1 MAGRLNRGPFGF
13 SQIGFVAQEIA
24 AILPPNGVAHLAV
37 SAPLNPGCSGVQPFL
52 ATALPRLCLQD
63 HAMQP
68 DTRYAR
74 SGDLHIAYQVF
85 GAGSVDLV
93 IVPGFISNVEE
104 TWANPSAARW
114 LERLGRFARVI
125 AFDKRGTGLSD
136 RTGSAPSLDERMDD
150 ARAVM
155 DAAHSERAVLLG
167 ISEGGSLATLFAA
180 SHPDRCVSLIL
191 YGAFAKFSGWY
202 PTEEKLAAFYRY
214 VEEKWGT
221 GESVRKYAPSM
232 GDDAGFKKIWARHER
247 VGATPAAAKA
257 LMRMNQEIDISG
269 VLTAIR
275 VPTLVIHRTEDAAV
289 GIEEGRYLA
298 QHIPNARL
306 AEFSGADH
314 LPYVGA
320 NADDIAD
327 EMEEFVTGSR
337 PDVEPDRVLATVM
350 LTDIVDST
358 KQASEL
364 GDRRWRALLDR
375 HDDLV
380 RQEISRFRGQE
391 VKSLGDGVLA
401 TFDGPVRAVR
411 CATAIADAVKALG
424 LEVRCGVHTGE
435 IEMKG
440 DDISGIAVHI
450 AARVAALAEGGQVL
464 VSRTVRDLVAGSNL
478 RMENRGNYT
487 LKGLSESMPLFSV
500 ATSHVT

>member
-1 MAGRLNRGPFGF
+1 
-13 SQIGFVAQEIA
+13 
-24 AILPPNGVAHLAV
+24 
-37 SAPLNPGCSGVQPFL
+37 
-52 ATALPRLCLQD
+52 
-63 HAMQP
+63 MQP
-68 DTRYAR
+68 ETRYAR

-104 TWANPSAARW
+104 TWDNPSAARW
-114 LERLGRFARVI
+114 LDRLSRFARVI

-136 RTGSAPSLDERMDD
+136 RVEAVPSLDERMDD

-167 ISEGGSLATLFAA
+167 ISEGGSLAALFAA
-180 SHPDRCVSLIL
+180 SHPDRCTSLIL
-191 YGAFAKFSGWY
+191 YGAFAKFSSWY

-221 GESVRKYAPSM
+221 GESVWKYAPSM
-232 GDDAGFKKIWARHER
+232 ADDAGFKKIWARHER

-269 VLTAIR
+269 VLSAIR
-275 VPTLVIHRTEDAAV
+275 VPTLVIHRTEDTAV
-289 GIEEGRYLA
+289 SIEDGRFLA
-298 QHIPNARL
+298 QHIPHARL
-306 AEFSGADH
+306 AEFAGADH
-314 LPYVGA
+314 LPYIGE

-327 EMEEFVTGSR
+327 EIQEFVTGSR
-337 PDVEPDRVLATVM
+337 PAVEADRVLATVL
-350 LTDIVDST
+350 LTDIVGST
-358 KQASEL
+358 KRASDL
-364 GDRRWRALLDR
+364 GDRRWRTLLDQ

-380 RQEISRFRGQE
+380 RQEISRFRGRE
-391 VKSLGDGVLA
+391 VKSLGDGFLA
-401 TFDGPVRAVR
+401 TFDGPARAVR
-411 CATAIADAVKALG
+411 CATAIVEAARALG

-440 DDISGIAVHI
+440 EDIGGIAVHI
-450 AARVAALAEGGQVL
+450 AARIAALAEGGQVL

-478 RMENRGNYT
+478 RLEERGAYA
-487 LKGLSESMPLFSV
+487 LKGLSESMPLFAV
-500 ATSHVT
+500 APSQGT

>member
-1 MAGRLNRGPFGF
+1 
-13 SQIGFVAQEIA
+13 
-24 AILPPNGVAHLAV
+24 
-37 SAPLNPGCSGVQPFL
+37 
-52 ATALPRLCLQD
+52 
-63 HAMQP
+63 MQP
-68 DTRYAR
+68 ETRYAR

-85 GAGSVDLV
+85 GAGSIDLV

-104 TWANPSAARW
+104 TWDNPSAARW
-114 LERLGRFARVI
+114 LDRLSRFARVI

-136 RTGSAPSLDERMDD
+136 RVGAVPSLDERMDD

-180 SHPDRCVSLIL
+180 SHPDRCTSLIL

-202 PTEEKLAAFYRY
+202 PTEEKLAGFYRY

-221 GESVRKYAPSM
+221 GESVWKYAPSLA
-232 GDDAGFKKIWARHER
+232 DDAGFKKIWARHER

-257 LMRMNQEIDISG
+257 LMQMNQEIDISG
-269 VLTAIR
+269 VLSAIR
-275 VPTLVIHRTEDAAV
+275 VPTLVIHRTEDIAV
-289 GIEEGRYLA
+289 SIEEGRFLA
-298 QHIPNARL
+298 QHIPHARL
-306 AEFSGADH
+306 AEFAGADH

-327 EMEEFVTGSR
+327 EIEEFVTGSR

-358 KQASEL
+358 KRASEL

-380 RQEISRFRGQE
+380 RQEISRLRGRE
-391 VKSLGDGVLA
+391 VKALGDGFLA
-401 TFDGPVRAVR
+401 TFDGPARAVR
-411 CATAIADAVKALG
+411 CAAAIAQEVRSLDLQ
-424 LEVRCGVHTGE
+424 VRCGLHTGE

-440 DDISGIAVHI
+440 ADIGGIAVHI
-450 AARVAALAEGGQVL
+450 AARIAALAEGGQVL
-464 VSRTVRDLVAGSNL
+464 VSRTVRDLVAGSGL
-478 RMENRGNYT
+478 RFVDEGARS
-487 LKGLSESMPLFSV
+487 LKGISEEVRVYSV
-500 ATSHVT
+500 AD

>member
-1 MAGRLNRGPFGF
+1 
-13 SQIGFVAQEIA
+13 
-24 AILPPNGVAHLAV
+24 
-37 SAPLNPGCSGVQPFL
+37 
-52 ATALPRLCLQD
+52 
-63 HAMQP
+63 MQP
-68 DTRYAR
+68 ETRYAR

-104 TWANPSAARW
+104 TWDNPSAARW
-114 LERLGRFARVI
+114 LDRLSRFARVI

-136 RTGSAPSLDERMDD
+136 RVEAVPSLDERMDD

-180 SHPDRCVSLIL
+180 SHPDRCTSLIL

-202 PTEEKLAAFYRY
+202 PTEEKLAGFYRY

-221 GESVRKYAPSM
+221 GESVWKYAPSLA
-232 GDDAGFKKIWARHER
+232 DDAGFKKIWARHER

-269 VLTAIR
+269 VLSAIR
-275 VPTLVIHRTEDAAV
+275 VPTLVIHRTEDIAV
-289 GIEEGRYLA
+289 SIEEGRFLA
-298 QHIPNARL
+298 QHIPHARL
-306 AEFSGADH
+306 AEFAGADH

-327 EMEEFVTGSR
+327 EIEEFVTGSR

-358 KQASEL
+358 KRASEL

-380 RQEISRFRGQE
+380 RQEISRLRGRE
-391 VKSLGDGVLA
+391 VKALGDGFLA
-401 TFDGPVRAVR
+401 TFDGPARAVR
-411 CATAIADAVKALG
+411 CAAAIAEAVKALG
-424 LEVRCGVHTGE
+424 LQVRCGLHTGE
-435 IEMKG
+435 IELKG
-440 DDISGIAVHI
+440 TDIAGIAVHI
-450 AARVAALAEGGQVL
+450 AARIAAQAQGSQVL
-464 VSRTVRDLVAGSNL
+464 VSSTVRDLVAGSGL
-478 RMENRGNYT
+478 RFVDEGARS
-487 LKGLSESMPLFSV
+487 LKGISDEVRVFSV
-500 ATSHVT
+500 AD

>member
-1 MAGRLNRGPFGF
+1 
-13 SQIGFVAQEIA
+13 
-24 AILPPNGVAHLAV
+24 
-37 SAPLNPGCSGVQPFL
+37 
-52 ATALPRLCLQD
+52 
-63 HAMQP
+63 MQP
-68 DTRYAR
+68 ETRYAR

-104 TWANPSAARW
+104 TWDNPSAARW
-114 LERLGRFARVI
+114 LDRLSRFARVI

-136 RTGSAPSLDERMDD
+136 RVEAVPSLDERMDD

-180 SHPDRCVSLIL
+180 SHPDRCTSLIL

-221 GESVRKYAPSM
+221 GESVRKYAPSLA
-232 GDDAGFKKIWARHER
+232 DDAGFKKIWARHER

-269 VLTAIR
+269 VLSAIR
-275 VPTLVIHRTEDAAV
+275 VPTLVIHRTEDIAV
-289 GIEEGRYLA
+289 GIEDGRFLA
-298 QHIPNARL
+298 QHIPHARL
-306 AEFSGADH
+306 AEFAGADH
-314 LPYVGA
+314 LPYIGE

-327 EMEEFVTGSR
+327 EIEEFVTGSR
-337 PDVEPDRVLATVM
+337 PAVEVDRVLSTVL
-350 LTDIVDST
+350 LTDIVAST
-358 KQASEL
+358 KRASDL
-364 GDRRWRALLDR
+364 GDRRWRTLLDQ

-380 RQEISRFRGQE
+380 RQEISRFRGRE
-391 VKSLGDGVLA
+391 VKSLGDGFLA
-401 TFDGPVRAVR
+401 TFDGPARAVR
-411 CATAIADAVKALG
+411 CATAIVEAARALG

-440 DDISGIAVHI
+440 EDIGGIAVHI
-450 AARVAALAEGGQVL
+450 AARIAALAEGGQVL

-478 RMENRGNYT
+478 RLEERGAYA
-487 LKGLSESMPLFSV
+487 LKGLSESMPLFAV
-500 ATSHVT
+500 APSQGT

>member
-1 MAGRLNRGPFGF
+1 
-13 SQIGFVAQEIA
+13 
-24 AILPPNGVAHLAV
+24 
-37 SAPLNPGCSGVQPFL
+37 
-52 ATALPRLCLQD
+52 
-63 HAMQP
+63 MQP

-104 TWANPSAARW
+104 TWDNPSAARW
-114 LERLGRFARVI
+114 LDRLSRFARVI

-136 RTGSAPSLDERMDD
+136 RVEAVPSLDERMDD

-167 ISEGGSLATLFAA
+167 ISEGGSLAALFAA
-180 SHPDRCVSLIL
+180 SHPDRCTSLIL

-221 GESVRKYAPSM
+221 GESVWKYAPSLA
-232 GDDAGFKKIWARHER
+232 DDAGFKKIWARHER

-269 VLTAIR
+269 VLSAIR
-275 VPTLVIHRTEDAAV
+275 VPTLVIHRTEDIAV
-289 GIEEGRYLA
+289 SIEEGRFLA
-298 QHIPNARL
+298 QHIPHARL
-306 AEFSGADH
+306 AEFAGADH
-314 LPYVGA
+314 LPYIGE

-327 EMEEFVTGSR
+327 EIEEFVTGSR
-337 PDVEPDRVLATVM
+337 PAVEVDRVLSTVL
-350 LTDIVDST
+350 LTDIVAST
-358 KQASEL
+358 KRASDL
-364 GDRRWRALLDR
+364 GDRRWRTLLDQ

-380 RQEISRFRGQE
+380 RQEISRFRGRE
-391 VKSLGDGVLA
+391 VKSLGDGFLA
-401 TFDGPVRAVR
+401 TFDGPARAVR
-411 CATAIADAVKALG
+411 CATAIVEAARALG

-440 DDISGIAVHI
+440 EDIGGIAVHI
-450 AARVAALAEGGQVL
+450 AARIAALAEGGQVL

-478 RMENRGNYT
+478 RLEERGAYA
-487 LKGLSESMPLFSV
+487 LKGLSESMPLFAV
-500 ATSHVT
+500 APSQGT

>member
-1 MAGRLNRGPFGF
+1 
-13 SQIGFVAQEIA
+13 
-24 AILPPNGVAHLAV
+24 
-37 SAPLNPGCSGVQPFL
+37 
-52 ATALPRLCLQD
+52 
-63 HAMQP
+63 MQP

-93 IVPGFISNVEE
+93 MVPGFISNVEE
-104 TWANPSAARW
+104 TWDNPSAARW
-114 LERLGRFARVI
+114 LDRLGRFARVI

-136 RTGSAPSLDERMDD
+136 RVEAVPSLDERMDD

-167 ISEGGSLATLFAA
+167 ISEGGSLAALFAA
-180 SHPDRCVSLIL
+180 SHPDRCASLIL

-202 PTEEKLAAFYRY
+202 PTEEKLASFYRY

-221 GESVRKYAPSM
+221 GESVRKYAPSKA
-232 GDDAGFKKIWARHER
+232 DDAGFKKIWARHER

-269 VLTAIR
+269 VLSAIR
-275 VPTLVIHRTEDAAV
+275 VPTLVIHRTEDTAV
-289 GIEEGRYLA
+289 SIEDGRFLA
-298 QHIPNARL
+298 QHIPHARL
-306 AEFSGADH
+306 AEFAGADH
-314 LPYVGA
+314 LPYIGE

-327 EMEEFVTGSR
+327 EIQEFVTGSR
-337 PDVEPDRVLATVM
+337 PAVEVDRVLATVL
-350 LTDIVDST
+350 LTDIVAST
-358 KQASEL
+358 KRASDL
-364 GDRRWRALLDR
+364 GDRRWRALLDQ

-380 RQEISRFRGQE
+380 RQEISRFRGRE
-391 VKSLGDGVLA
+391 VKSLGDGFLA
-401 TFDGPVRAVR
+401 TFDGPARAVR
-411 CATAIADAVKALG
+411 CATAIVEAARALG

-440 DDISGIAVHI
+440 EDIGGIAVHI
-450 AARVAALAEGGQVL
+450 AARIAALAEGGQVL

-478 RMENRGNYT
+478 RLEERGAYA
-487 LKGLSESMPLFSV
+487 LKGLSESMPLFAV
-500 ATSHVT
+500 APSQGT

>member
-1 MAGRLNRGPFGF
+1 
-13 SQIGFVAQEIA
+13 
-24 AILPPNGVAHLAV
+24 
-37 SAPLNPGCSGVQPFL
+37 
-52 ATALPRLCLQD
+52 
-63 HAMQP
+63 MQP
-68 DTRYAR
+68 ETRYAR

-104 TWANPSAARW
+104 TWDNPSAARW
-114 LERLGRFARVI
+114 LDRLSRFARVI

-136 RTGSAPSLDERMDD
+136 RVEAVPSLDERMDD

-180 SHPDRCVSLIL
+180 SHPDRCTSLIL

-202 PTEEKLAAFYRY
+202 PTEEKLAGFYRY

-221 GESVRKYAPSM
+221 GESVWKYAPSLA
-232 GDDAGFKKIWARHER
+232 DDAGFKKIWARHER

-269 VLTAIR
+269 VLSAIR
-275 VPTLVIHRTEDAAV
+275 VPTLVIHRTEDIAV
-289 GIEEGRYLA
+289 SIEEGRFLA
-298 QHIPNARL
+298 QHIPHARL
-306 AEFSGADH
+306 AEFAGADH
-314 LPYVGA
+314 LPYIGE

-327 EMEEFVTGSR
+327 EIEEFVTGSR
-337 PDVEPDRVLATVM
+337 PDAEPDRVLATVL

-358 KQASEL
+358 KRASEL

-380 RQEISRFRGQE
+380 RQEISRLRGRE
-391 VKSLGDGVLA
+391 VKALGDGFLA
-401 TFDGPVRAVR
+401 TFDGPARAVR
-411 CATAIADAVKALG
+411 CAAAIAEAVKALG
-424 LEVRCGVHTGE
+424 LQVRCGLHTGE
-435 IEMKG
+435 IELKG
-440 DDISGIAVHI
+440 TDIAGIAVHI
-450 AARVAALAEGGQVL
+450 AARIAAQAQGSQVL
-464 VSRTVRDLVAGSNL
+464 VSSTVRDLVAGSGL
-478 RMENRGNYT
+478 RFVDEGARS
-487 LKGLSESMPLFSV
+487 LKGISDEVRVFSV
-500 ATSHVT
+500 AD

>member
-1 MAGRLNRGPFGF
+1 
-13 SQIGFVAQEIA
+13 
-24 AILPPNGVAHLAV
+24 
-37 SAPLNPGCSGVQPFL
+37 
-52 ATALPRLCLQD
+52 
-63 HAMQP
+63 MQP
-68 DTRYAR
+68 ETRYAR

-104 TWANPSAARW
+104 TWDNPSAARW
-114 LERLGRFARVI
+114 LDRLSRFARVI

-136 RTGSAPSLDERMDD
+136 RVGAVPSLDERMDD

-180 SHPDRCVSLIL
+180 SHPDRCTSLIL

-202 PTEEKLAAFYRY
+202 PTEEKLAGFYRY

-221 GESVRKYAPSM
+221 GESVWKYAPSLA
-232 GDDAGFKKIWARHER
+232 DDAGFKKIWARHER

-269 VLTAIR
+269 VLSAIR
-275 VPTLVIHRTEDAAV
+275 VPTLVIHRTEDIAV
-289 GIEEGRYLA
+289 SIEQGRYLA
-298 QHIPNARL
+298 QHIPHARL
-306 AEFSGADH
+306 AEFAGADH
-314 LPYVGA
+314 LPYIGE

-327 EMEEFVTGSR
+327 EIEEFVTGSR
-337 PDVEPDRVLATVM
+337 SDVEPDRVLATVM

-358 KQASEL
+358 KRASEL

-380 RQEISRFRGQE
+380 RQEISRLRGRE
-391 VKSLGDGVLA
+391 VKSLGDGFLA
-401 TFDGPVRAVR
+401 TFDGPARAVR
-411 CATAIADAVKALG
+411 CATTIVQRVQSLDLQ
-424 LEVRCGVHTGE
+424 VRCGLHTGE
-435 IEMKG
+435 IELKG
-440 DDISGIAVHI
+440 TDIAGIAVHI
-450 AARVAALAEGGQVL
+450 AARIAAQAQGGQVL
-464 VSRTVRDLVAGSNL
+464 VSSTVRDLVAGSGL
-478 RMENRGNYT
+478 RFIDEGARS
-487 LKGLSESMPLFSV
+487 LKGISEEVRVHSV
-500 ATSHVT
+500 AD